1 MAFTEGK
8 SFFTSYLFC
17 HDDIKPALVAY
28 MYYMLYEC
36 KFYYFTT
43 LLYCFWHNSE
53 QTNMTG
59 PTGHQK
65 NKSGYFTLE

>member
-1 MAFTEGK
+1 
-8 SFFTSYLFC
+8 
-17 HDDIKPALVAY
+17 
-28 MYYMLYEC
+28 MLYEC

-43 LLYCFWHNSE
+43 LFYCLWHNSE